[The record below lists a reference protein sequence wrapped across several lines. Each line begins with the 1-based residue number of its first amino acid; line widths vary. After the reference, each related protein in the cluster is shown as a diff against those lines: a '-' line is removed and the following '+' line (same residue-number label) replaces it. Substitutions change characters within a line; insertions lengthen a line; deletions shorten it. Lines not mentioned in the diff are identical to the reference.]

1 MASTTFTQRLIV
13 ALMICTLIV
22 DLSTLTA
29 ARPQDSD
36 AASVAAA
43 IRYLQELETKHAQ
56 HARPRLVRSE
66 LPPNINGINSGLDKI
81 IGYFILE
88 AIDRAHSTDARPRFG
103 KRGGLLNPAIFGQD
117 EQEQNLYRLIGR
129 IQHFR
134 DEQLPSN
141 V

>member
-56 HARPRLVRSE
+56 HARPR
-66 LPPNINGINSGLDKI
+66 
-81 IGYFILE
+81 
-88 AIDRAHSTDARPRFG
+88 FG

-117 EQEQNLYRLIGR
+117 EQEL
-129 IQHFR
+129 
-134 DEQLPSN
+134 
-141 V
+141 

>member
-1 MASTTFTQRLIV
+1 MASGTFTQRLLV
-13 ALMICTLIV
+13 ALMIFALIA
-22 DLSTLTA
+22 DLSTLVA

-56 HARPRLVRSE
+56 HARPRLIRSE
-66 LPPNINGINSGLDKI
+66 LPPNINGVHSGLDKI

-103 KRGGLLNPAIFGQD
+103 KRGGYLNPAIFGQD
-117 EQEQNLYRLIGR
+117 EQENLYRLIGR

-134 DEQLPSN
+134 DEQLPTN
-141 V
+141 I

>member
-1 MASTTFTQRLIV
+1 MASGTFTQRLLV
-13 ALMICTLIV
+13 ALMICTLIA
-22 DLSTLTA
+22 DLTTLTA
-29 ARPQDSD
+29 ARPQESD

-56 HARPRLVRSE
+56 HARPRLIRSE
-66 LPPNINGINSGLDKI
+66 LPPNINGVHSGLDKI

-103 KRGGLLNPAIFGQD
+103 KRGGYLNPAVFGQD
-117 EQEQNLYRLIGR
+117 EQENLYRLIGR

-134 DEQLPSN
+134 DEQLPTN
-141 V
+141 F

>member
-1 MASTTFTQRLIV
+1 MAHNNLTHRLLV

-22 DLSTLTA
+22 DLSILTA
-29 ARPQDSD
+29 ARPQDND

-56 HARPRLVRSE
+56 HARPRLVRSD
-66 LPPNINGINSGLDKI
+66 LSANINGFHSGLDKI

-103 KRGGLLNPAIFGQD
+103 KRGGYLNPLVFGQD
-117 EQEQNLYRLIGR
+117 EQERNFYRLIGR
-129 IQHFR
+129 IQHFP
-134 DEQLPSN
+134 DEQLSHN
-141 V
+141 A